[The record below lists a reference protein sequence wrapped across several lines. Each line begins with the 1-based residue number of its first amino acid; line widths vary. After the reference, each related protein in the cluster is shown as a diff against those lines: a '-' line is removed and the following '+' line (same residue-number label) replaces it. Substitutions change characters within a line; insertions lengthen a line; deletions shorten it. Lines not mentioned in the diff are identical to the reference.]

1 MNAWVEIARIFLELE
16 IELQQNA
23 AAGSLAKVP
32 PAAATE
38 ASTTAAR
45 LNNDTRA
52 GTELQD
58 RDAGE

>member
-32 PAAATE
+32 PTAATE

-45 LNNDTRA
+45 LNNDTRD
-52 GTELQD
+52 GIELQD
-58 RDAGE
+58 RDTGE